1 MKKRGQL
8 QTILA
13 NSALRRIENMKN
25 FLIATAAVFIV
36 THANAGGYYNP
47 KTGNYEMPPPK
58 TTMEK
63 NIPSDF
69 FGEWCYVGDN
79 GKWGDQL
86 STTKLV

>member
-1 MKKRGQL
+1 
-8 QTILA
+8 
-13 NSALRRIENMKN
+13 MKN

-36 THANAGGYYNP
+36 THANAGGYFNP

-79 GKWGDQL
+79 GNGGSIIDYQAGL
-86 STTKLV
+86 SQDCATGRTHF